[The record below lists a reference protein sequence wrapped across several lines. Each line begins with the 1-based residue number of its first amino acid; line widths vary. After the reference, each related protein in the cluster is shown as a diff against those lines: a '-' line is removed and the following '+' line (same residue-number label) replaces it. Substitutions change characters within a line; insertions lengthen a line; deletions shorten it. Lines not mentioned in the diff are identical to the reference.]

1 MNEFAI
7 NHQEEYL
14 KDVEYFTV
22 LGSQE
27 YLDNDKNPRITTDNN
42 KVLAKRIHYYNSEKQ
57 IVKSKT
63 RHLIK
68 VGAHGRIYNPIGLYT
83 EGRANV
89 VNKKIGRE
97 EFRMKEVNENTFNLY
112 LSFLRTKNPG
122 HLTLAERGMQ

>member
-1 MNEFAI
+1 MSEFAI
-7 NHQEEYL
+7 NHQEEYI
-14 KDVEYFTV
+14 KDVEYFTI

-27 YLDNDKNPRITTDNN
+27 YLDDDKNPRIKEDNN
-42 KVLAKRIHYYNSEKQ
+42 KVLAKRIHYLNSDKQ

-83 EGRANV
+83 EGRSNMI
-89 VNKKIGRE
+89 NKKIGRE
-97 EFRMKEVNENTFNLY
+97 EFRMKEVNETTFNLY

-122 HLTLAERGMQ
+122 HLTIAERGMQ

>member
-14 KDVEYFTV
+14 KDIEYFTV

-83 EGRANV
+83 EGRANI

>member
-1 MNEFAI
+1 MSEFAI

>member
-1 MNEFAI
+1 MSEFAI

-83 EGRANV
+83 EGRANI